1 MSLRFA
7 EAAQQELDEASLY
20 FETRER
26 GLGLR
31 FLDAVGASLVL
42 IEENPRAWQAI
53 EDSIRRCKVFGFPYG
68 VIFTIGTEDD
78 VVVIALAHERRQ
90 PGYWR
95 ERVKDGT

>member
-7 EAAQQELDEASLY
+7 EAAQRELDEASLY
-20 FETRER
+20 FEARER

-42 IEENPRAWQAI
+42 IQENPRAWQAI
-53 EDSIRRCKVFGFPYG
+53 EASIRRCRVFGFPYG
-68 VIFTIGTEDD
+68 VIFTIDARND
-78 VVVIALAHERRQ
+78 VLVIAVAHERRR

-95 ERVKDGT
+95 ERARNVR

>member
-7 EAAQQELDEASLY
+7 EAAQRELDEASLY

-42 IEENPRAWQAI
+42 IQENPRAWQAI

-68 VIFTIGTEDD
+68 VIFTIDASND
-78 VVVIALAHERRQ
+78 ILVIAVAHERRL

-95 ERVKDGT
+95 ERARNIP